1 MTMMRLALPLAPL
14 VLVACGA
21 APQLRVANY
30 EDPRTGGSS
39 APVSHAAND
48 TPLELEADAD
58 LVEPEHPAVNTPQE
72 RVLVHVHTPKGVCT
86 GAVLGPRLV
95 LTAHQ
100 CVGNEL
106 RGASAVTDKDAYR
119 VEVASSSLT
128 WTMRHVSAVV
138 APGCDWAHFD
148 AAILVLD
155 EPVDWVKP
163 LTLSST
169 PAPGAP
175 VQALGYGKCRGETR
189 PFSGRTGQVV
199 TRESDALVFD
209 VAMCRGDVGGIVVDG
224 SAGLLGV
231 ISHHDE
237 PNDRHTTTAFRLD
250 TGPARK
256 LLEQADAIAHGGDP
270 AKSPPVA
277 CE

>member
-1 MTMMRLALPLAPL
+1 

-39 APVSHAAND
+39 APVSHAHNEES
-48 TPLELEADAD
+48 LELEADAE
-58 LVEPEHPAVNTPQE
+58 LVEPDHPAVQTPQE
-72 RVLVHVHTPKGVCT
+72 RALVHVHTPKGVCT
-86 GAVLGPRLV
+86 GAVLGARLV

-106 RGASAVTDKDAYR
+106 KGASLVADKDSYR
-119 VEVASSSLT
+119 VEVASSTLT
-128 WTMRHVSAVV
+128 WTVRHVSAVV
-138 APGCDWAHFD
+138 APGCDWNHFD

-155 EPVDWVKP
+155 EAVDWVKP
-163 LTLSST
+163 LTT
-169 PAPGAP
+169 ATAPAPGAP

-199 TRESDALVFD
+199 TRESDAVVFD
-209 VAMCRGDVGGIVVDG
+209 VAMCRGDVGGVIVDG
-224 SAGLLGV
+224 GAGLLGV
-231 ISHHDE
+231 ISHHDD
-237 PNDRHTTTAFRLD
+237 PHGASRHTTTAFRLD

-256 LLEQADAIAHGGDP
+256 LLEQADALAHGADA
-270 AKSPPVA
+270 AKLSPVA